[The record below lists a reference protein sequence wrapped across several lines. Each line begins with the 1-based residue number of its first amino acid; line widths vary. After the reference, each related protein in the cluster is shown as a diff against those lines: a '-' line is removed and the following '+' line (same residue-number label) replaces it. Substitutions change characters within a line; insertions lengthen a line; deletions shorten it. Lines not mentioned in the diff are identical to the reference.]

1 MRIGSLL
8 RPGLAEAALCLLA
21 LLVLAGN
28 AIQSY
33 DFWWHLAA
41 GERRLSGIHDD
52 PSWLVQGRVWQQH
65 ERMFGRLL
73 TLGHAAGGMRL
84 LAAVKY
90 LLTLLPLV
98 LLWRYCRARSLHPL
112 AAAGA
117 VIYLYALLH
126 TGILLRPQL
135 LTFSLLLAVLWL
147 LERGRHLWWL
157 VPLFWLWAGLHT
169 AVTLGLGVLAVAV
182 VFPPAA
188 RVARR
193 RLLLLWLLCTLAC
206 MLTPSGPRLLL
217 AAWEAARAGTAQPY
231 LLEWQPPQLTNEI
244 AFAGAVVGALLTF
257 IAADHRRKFDWVLVI
272 LAVWLCY
279 LSRRHLPFFGLVTVL
294 PLARDWHFLLRRT
307 VVRRWARRA
316 LPYAGWQPRVPPNAA
331 LLALGGVV
339 LILAG
344 VLPAVRAGVFPVAAA
359 QALAAQPDDTRIFNT
374 YHFGGYLQRELRWLR
389 TGIDGRVDLFTDT
402 DIACYAAVWGAADG
416 WREYLDRYRIAAVVV
431 EPEAPLAH
439 ALAAEP
445 GWRLAAQDA
454 AGVLYLRAGR

>member
-8 RPGLAEAALCLLA
+8 RPGLAETALCLLA
-21 LLVLAGN
+21 LLALAGN
-28 AIQSY
+28 DIQSY

-41 GERRLSGIHDD
+41 GERRLLGIHDD
-52 PSWLVQGRVWQQH
+52 PSWLVQGQSWQQH

-73 TLGHAAGGMRL
+73 SLGALAGGMRL
-84 LAAVKY
+84 LAAAKY
-90 LLTLLPLV
+90 LLTLLPFF
-98 LLWRYCRARSLHPL
+98 LLWRYCRARALHPL
-112 AAAGA
+112 AGAGA

-135 LTFSLLLAVLWL
+135 LTFTFLLLLLWL
-147 LERGRHLWWL
+147 LERGRRLWWL
-157 VPLFWLWAGLHT
+157 VPLFWLWANLHT
-169 AVTLGLGVLAVAV
+169 AVTLGLGVLTVAV

-188 RVARR
+188 HIARH
-193 RLLLLWLLCTLAC
+193 RLLLILLLCMLAC

-217 AAWEAARAGTAQPY
+217 AAWEAGRAGTAQPW
-231 LLEWQPPQLTNEI
+231 LLEWQPPLLANEI
-244 AFAGAVVGALLTF
+244 AFAGGVVGALLTF
-257 IAADHRRKFDWVLVI
+257 LAADHRRKFDWVLVV

-307 VVRRWARRA
+307 VARRWAHRA
-316 LPYAGWQPRVPPNAA
+316 LPYAGWQPRLPPTAA
-331 LLALGGVV
+331 LLTIGGVV

-359 QALAAQPDDTRIFNT
+359 RALAVAPDGIRIFNT
-374 YHFGGYLQRELRWLR
+374 YHFGGYLQRELRWLH

-416 WREYLDRYRIAAVVV
+416 WREYLAVNRIEAVLV
-431 EPEAPLAH
+431 EPDAPLAH
-439 ALAAEP
+439 ALGTDS
-445 GWRLAAQDA
+445 GWRLTAQDA
-454 AGVLYLRAGR
+454 AGALYRRSDR